1 MFSKLKAAV
10 DRYRTFKRTLEELE
24 KLSDKDLYD
33 IGITRGMI
41 KEIAK
46 EHATG
51 IQST

>member
-1 MFSKLKAAV
+1 VFNKLKAAV
-10 DRYRTFKRTLEELE
+10 DRYRTFKRTLDELE
-24 KLSDKDLYD
+24 KLSDNELYD

-41 KEIAK
+41 KEVAK